1 MKSDSIRNVVFDLGG
16 VLIAW
21 NPDEIIGGV
30 FDAPELR
37 ALIKREIFQHADWL
51 EMDRGQLTEAD
62 AIPRFYDRTGVPI
75 AKLEELLQHA
85 MESLIPIPESL
96 DLLNELAAQ
105 GVNLYCLSNMPAW
118 RFDYIQPRYPFWS
131 HFRGIVI
138 SGVVKMIKPDREIF
152 EHLLTQFQ
160 LEASTTVFVDD
171 HPINLDGARQ
181 LGLHTILFRSADD
194 CRRQLQLKLM
204 EPQS

>member
-1 MKSDSIRNVVFDLGG
+1 MKSDSFRNVVFDLGG
-16 VLIAW
+16 VLLAW

-30 FDAPELR
+30 FDDPDLR

-51 EMDRGQLTEAD
+51 AMDRGQLTETD
-62 AIPRFYDRTGVPI
+62 AIPRFHGRTGVPS

-85 MESLIPIPESL
+85 KESLIPIPESL
-96 DLLNELAAQ
+96 ELLNELAAQ

-118 RFDYIQPRYPFWS
+118 RFDYIQPLYPFWS
-131 HFRGIVI
+131 HFKGIVI
-138 SGVVKMIKPDREIF
+138 SGVVKMTKPDREIF
-152 EHLLTQFQ
+152 EYLLSQFQ
-160 LEASTTVFVDD
+160 LQPSATVFIDD

-194 CRRQLQLKLM
+194 CRRQLQLITLAA
-204 EPQS
+204 EQ